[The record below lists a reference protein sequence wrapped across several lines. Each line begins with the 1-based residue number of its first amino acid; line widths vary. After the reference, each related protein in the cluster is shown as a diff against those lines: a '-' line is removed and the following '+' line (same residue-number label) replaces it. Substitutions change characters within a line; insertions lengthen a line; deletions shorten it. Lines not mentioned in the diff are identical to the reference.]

1 MGLPDQ
7 CACPCAYAWYKS
19 TVQNPDVD
27 VHKEGFCVSNIN
39 CGYPRKFR
47 GYGEQGSP
55 TDGVCGCYDA
65 VLYDL
70 NFRLAKC
77 KGSFVP
83 VGSADPDVQEVG
95 LPLDT
100 DCTITLDVQST
111 QGDTIQITGIP
122 LSQLHKEKPKKLNY
136 DYFSVSLVPSI
147 RSKLHSTIDNRL
159 ESMIDEGLI
168 DEVKALLDSDKL
180 DSKTNSMKSVGYKQ
194 ICEYLETKCSLV
206 EAKDNAKTSTRRLAK
221 RQLTWLRSE
230 SSDIEFDIYNDN
242 IIDKAKLALDSFIND
257 KQS

>member
-1 MGLPDQ
+1 
-7 CACPCAYAWYKS
+7 
-19 TVQNPDVD
+19 
-27 VHKEGFCVSNIN
+27 
-39 CGYPRKFR
+39 
-47 GYGEQGSP
+47 
-55 TDGVCGCYDA
+55 
-65 VLYDL
+65 
-70 NFRLAKC
+70 
-77 KGSFVP
+77 
-83 VGSADPDVQEVG
+83 
-95 LPLDT
+95 
-100 DCTITLDVQST
+100 
-111 QGDTIQITGIP
+111 
-122 LSQLHKEKPKKLNY
+122 
-136 DYFSVSLVPSI
+136 
-147 RSKLHSTIDNRL
+147 
-159 ESMIDEGLI
+159 MIDEGLI